1 MSDIQLNS
9 QVINDLTRA
18 AKDNGFDYELPSDS
32 SRWLR
37 FGSSSPLVRGVSFV
51 ELSHHDEGYLI
62 AVYDDELRHVL
73 VDTRMARPAFLPEVP
88 SGAVDVVCVQNL
100 KQLHA
105 VLQTVFAFVPDSP
118 RPPLSQRGR
127 ESVERGHALSQPQRG
142 RGVGGRGLLNQFR
155 AETRQFSEHT
165 EAERMVKQRIGQ
177 NILREALLKQEV
189 GQCMVTGLA
198 MPELL
203 VASHIKPW
211 RDATD
216 EERLCLDNVLL
227 LAPHIDSLFDKGLIT
242 FDDEGQMLCSPLL
255 SLESRQIL
263 GLRDDMHILKP
274 LTAGNRAFLK
284 YHREHIY
291 RASSKSPP
299 QGEI

>member
-18 AKDNGFDYELPSDS
+18 AKDNGFDYELPSVS
-32 SRWLR
+32 ARWLR
-37 FGSSSPLVRGVSFV
+37 FGSSSPLMHGVSFV
-51 ELSHHDEGYLI
+51 DLSHNDDGYLI

-73 VDTRMARPAFLPEVP
+73 LDSQRARPAFLPEIP
-88 SGAVDVVCVQNL
+88 TGAVDVVCVRDI
-100 KQLHA
+100 KQLQES
-105 VLQTVFAFVPDSP
+105 LQTVFAFVPDSP
-118 RPPLSQRGR
+118 HP
-127 ESVERGHALSQPQRG
+127 SQPQRG
-142 RGVGGRGLLNQFR
+142 REFKESDLLNQFR
-155 AETRQFSEHT
+155 TETRLLSEHT

-177 NILREALLKQEV
+177 NILREALLKQEG

-242 FDDEGQMLCSPLL
+242 FDANGQMLCSPLL
-255 SLESRQIL
+255 SDESKQIL
-263 GLRDDMHILKP
+263 GLREDMHILKP
-274 LTAGNRAFLK
+274 LTTGNRKFLK
-284 YHREHIY
+284 YHWENIY
-291 RASSKSPP
+291 MTEGADRGVAGLAPH
-299 QGEI
+299 GG